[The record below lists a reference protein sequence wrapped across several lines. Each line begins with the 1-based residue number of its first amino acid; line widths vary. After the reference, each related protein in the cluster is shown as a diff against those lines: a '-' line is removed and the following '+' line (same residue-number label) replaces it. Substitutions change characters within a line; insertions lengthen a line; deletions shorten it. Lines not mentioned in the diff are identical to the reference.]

1 MPGLEVRMDDVRAV
15 MGAVGSDQAT
25 LFGTLKGGPM
35 CALFSATYPA
45 HTSALILHGSY
56 PRRTRRPDYPW
67 GPTDDESRAWMDR
80 WGSPVGLDE
89 RAPSM
94 AGDERFRQWWARLLG
109 SGPSPAAVT
118 ALNRMNA
125 GIDIRHIPRYG
136 SRP

>member
-56 PRRTRRPDYPW
+56 PRRTRRLDYPW
-67 GPTDDESRAWMDR
+67 GPTDDESRAWMGR
-80 WGSPVGLDE
+80 WAARSASMSARQAWPEMSGFVSGGLGCSDPVQAL
-89 RAPSM
+89 
-94 AGDERFRQWWARLLG
+94 RL
-109 SGPSPAAVT
+109 
-118 ALNRMNA
+118 
-125 GIDIRHIPRYG
+125 
-136 SRP
+136 